1 VEVDAVH
8 APLEPE
14 LYERLIDRLR
24 HAAQYAQ
31 AAQKSAEELRFQV
44 GAGDPDVS
52 AMSVEAVRDR
62 ERVLSQLQHVQ
73 HYADAAALAVQDAMA
88 LLEHDS

>member
-1 VEVDAVH
+1 MH
-8 APLEPE
+8 APFEPE

-31 AAQKSAEELRFQV
+31 AAQKTAEELRSKV
-44 GAGDPDVS
+44 GAEDPDVS

-62 ERVLSQLQHVQ
+62 EHVLNQLQYVQ
-73 HYADAAALAVQDAMA
+73 QYADAAALAVQEAVA
-88 LLEHDS
+88 LLANDS